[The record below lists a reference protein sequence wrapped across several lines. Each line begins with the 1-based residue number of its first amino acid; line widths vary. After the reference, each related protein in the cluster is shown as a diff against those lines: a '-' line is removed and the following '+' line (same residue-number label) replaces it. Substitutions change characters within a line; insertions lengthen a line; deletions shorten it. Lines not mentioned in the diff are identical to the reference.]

1 MSSDR
6 FAGAHPG
13 TAPGGLWSPR
23 AVEKT
28 EIGRTENAVAQQ
40 DNQMDLLNW
49 NWSEF
54 LSHVLK
60 LAGAFVL
67 ALPIALERER
77 TTRTLG
83 LRTFPLVALASC
95 GYILVGESV
104 VGTAQDA
111 QARIIS
117 GLMTGIGFIGGGAIL
132 KTSTGVRGT
141 ATAASLWSTGAIGAS
156 VAHGLYEIAVLI
168 STINFLTLQFLT
180 PIERRMGKKDRPDLE
195 DS

>member
-6 FAGAHPG
+6 FADVLSG
-13 TAPGGLWSPR
+13 TAWGAYPPR
-23 AVEKT
+23 TGEKT
-28 EIGRTENAVAQQ
+28 EIGRNENTTVQQ
-40 DNQMDLLNW
+40 SNQMEPLNW

-54 LSHVLK
+54 LTHVLK

-67 ALPIALERER
+67 ALPVALERER
-77 TTRTLG
+77 ATRTLG

-95 GYILVGESV
+95 AYILVGESV
-104 VGTAQDA
+104 AGTAQDA

-168 STINFLTLQFLT
+168 SAINFLTLQFLT
-180 PIERRMGKKDRPDLE
+180 SIERRMGKKQLADLE